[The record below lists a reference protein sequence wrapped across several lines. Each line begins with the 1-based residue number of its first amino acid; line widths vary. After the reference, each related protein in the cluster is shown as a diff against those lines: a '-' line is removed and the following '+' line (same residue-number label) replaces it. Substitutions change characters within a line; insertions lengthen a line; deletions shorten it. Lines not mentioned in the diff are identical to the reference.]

1 MSYALALKETWALS
15 LCVMLVNMFVLLFR
29 VFSLERD
36 SDTKFSDQFMF
47 VTDFLHKFSF
57 VAENKWNFNG
67 EQPENDKSEI
77 IEWLYFKKLMLR

>member
-1 MSYALALKETWALS
+1 
-15 LCVMLVNMFVLLFR
+15 MLVNMFVLLFR

-36 SDTKFSDQFMF
+36 SDTKCSDQFMF

-57 VAENKWNFNG
+57 VAESKWDFNG